1 MINGS
6 EYNSFSNNNV
16 LPDTLNSSSD
26 FNFNQFY
33 SSTGG
38 KKSNK
43 KPLKKSN
50 KKSLKKGGMPFADRL
65 SDYME
70 PYPVTEGGLSAI
82 ETTAATK
89 AALDMDTGVTMSN
102 NSASDSSVAEE
113 LYNSIGGRAKK
124 GKGKHLKK
132 VNKSKKNK
140 SGKKKGR
147 KTHRK

>member
-43 KPLKKSN
+43 KSLKKSN

-65 SDYME
+65 SDFMDS
-70 PYPVTEGGLSAI
+70 YPANEEGVSAFG
-82 ETTAATK
+82 TAAATK
-89 AALDMDTGVTMSN
+89 AALDMEVGVTESN
-102 NSASDSSVAEE
+102 DAGGDSNVVED
-113 LYNSIGGRAKK
+113 LYNSLGGRAK
-124 GKGKHLKK
+124 KGKHLKK

-140 SGKKKGR
+140 SNKKKGR